1 MSELIPVDFVM
12 RQDAEWVIEIQGFLG
27 IINILGEEHLMVLVG
42 KEEVCSVPH
51 RFQPSTSQ
59 QSVVY
64 EL

>member
-42 KEEVCSVPH
+42 KEEADQRAECNDH
-51 RFQPSTSQ
+51 RNACCP
-59 QSVVY
+59 
-64 EL
+64 E